1 MTKEEESGQLQSQL
15 AAEERRVTED
25 AKDFPFRGQG

>member
-1 MTKEEESGQLQSQL
+1 MTEEEESGQLQSQL

-25 AKDFPFRGQG
+25 A